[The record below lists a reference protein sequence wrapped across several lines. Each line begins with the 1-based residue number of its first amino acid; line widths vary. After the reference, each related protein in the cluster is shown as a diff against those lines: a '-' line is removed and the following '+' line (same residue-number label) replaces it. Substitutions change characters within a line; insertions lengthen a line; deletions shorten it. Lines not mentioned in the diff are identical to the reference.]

1 MPQKASAIDNRR
13 GTALWAFNRLRS
25 DALVMLMNDLVRA
38 QSDGLNEEQC
48 DHVKI
53 VLAQVSNCATAL
65 PDGSAIR
72 KAIWQEFQRFEDIY
86 ASWNDP
92 KGNYA
97 SAQDHRKKE
106 LRKLRR
112 CRHKLARR
120 TRKNLH
126 ILEDNLDLAIV
137 DAAYGSLEDLIK
149 LAPEVFR
156 DLSKAIKRFAKSK
169 NKMR

>member
-1 MPQKASAIDNRR
+1 VPQKASAIDNRR

-72 KAIWQEFQRFEDIY
+72 KAIWREFQRFEDIY

-106 LRKLRR
+106 LRNLRK
-112 CRHKLARR
+112 CRHKLSRR

-149 LAPEVFR
+149 LAPKYFVTFR
-156 DLSKAIKRFAKSK
+156 KLLSDLRKARTK
-169 NKMR
+169 